1 YEVRVEACTV
11 LGCSSS
17 DWSSVLTLEAPP
29 AGQPAPLLDLTSDPP
44 TGLRTSFLLT
54 WSPPAQLNGRILH
67 YEVYRRQ
74 SALDTDKTG
83 TATVVYKNIS
93 TSFKDGGLQP
103 YTAYQYQVWAVN
115 SAGYASSPWVSGRTG
130 PAPPQ
135 GVGVPVVLDVSAT
148 SAVVGISPPAQPNGI
163 VSLFRVFSVDQN
175 NRTLLSEGTSH
186 QQTLHGL
193 RPYTQYWVGVEAC
206 TCYQCCSRGPVTEL
220 HTLAAPPADQRPPR
234 LITLTSRSVQVEWNE
249 PVAPNGV
256 IDSCE
261 LHLRSSCPPPPQPI
275 PSACT
280 EGPTEIC
287 FFGKKWSYNVTG
299 LQPYSTYELSVACF
313 NNMGSTA
320 SNWTAVSTFSEPPQ
334 YVSPFSVDSNLTV
347 IWLDWTGTFSLNG
360 YLKEYTVTESQLRVY
375 TGFYSYLHI
384 PRTSQKTLS
393 FQVTCITDS
402 GSAST
407 PTIRYSPATGLGP
420 LEPVDGDKQGVSI
433 PATPVYSELWFIL
446 LFALLGLFLLAI
458 LIGLLLKRA
467 LRKNPSA
474 RERPPLVML
483 QKTRKAGGDMYM
495 RPCPELCS
503 KHLSS
508 SMLFLDQPTFDTVAD
523 CVEISNVI
531 LKSYTVYTEG
541 VTDTKIVGRSSRYSP
556 MSVLRAPSQTDLTQ
570 AYSQHSLHRSVS
582 QLIDRKSLM
591 MEEGCWDN
599 PLGHDSGLYV
609 AEDEFVDAI
618 KAISSGKKEHT
629 NFTDTHL

>member
-54 WSPPAQLNGRILH
+54 WSPPAQSNGRILH

-74 SALDTDKTG
+74 SALDTDKTELVLERPFNG
-83 TATVVYKNIS
+83 DRYMSLENLTVE
-93 TSFKDGGLQP
+93 GGLRWMDNMLC
-103 YTAYQYQVWAVN
+103 VWAVN

-206 TCYQCCSRGPVTEL
+206 TCYQCCSRGPVREL

-320 SNWTAVSTFSEPPQ
+320 SNWTAVSTLSEPPQ

-384 PRTSQKTLS
+384 PRTSQK
-393 FQVTCITDS
+393 
-402 GSAST
+402 
-407 PTIRYSPATGLGP
+407 
-420 LEPVDGDKQGVSI
+420 
-433 PATPVYSELWFIL
+433 SEG
-446 LFALLGLFLLAI
+446 AH
-458 LIGLLLKRA
+458 
-467 LRKNPSA
+467 
-474 RERPPLVML
+474 
-483 QKTRKAGGDMYM
+483 T
-495 RPCPELCS
+495 
-503 KHLSS
+503 KHL
-508 SMLFLDQPTFDTVAD
+508 D
-523 CVEISNVI
+523 I
-531 LKSYTVYTEG
+531 L
-541 VTDTKIVGRSSRYSP
+541 
-556 MSVLRAPSQTDLTQ
+556 
-570 AYSQHSLHRSVS
+570 H
-582 QLIDRKSLM
+582 
-591 MEEGCWDN
+591 DN
-599 PLGHDSGLYV
+599 L
-609 AEDEFVDAI
+609 
-618 KAISSGKKEHT
+618 
-629 NFTDTHL
+629 